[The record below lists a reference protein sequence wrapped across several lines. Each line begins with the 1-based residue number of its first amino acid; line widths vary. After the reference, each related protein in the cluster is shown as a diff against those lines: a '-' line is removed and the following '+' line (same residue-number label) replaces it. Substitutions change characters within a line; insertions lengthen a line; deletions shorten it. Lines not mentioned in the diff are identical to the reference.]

1 MVHIFSGVNIVGIL
15 ENWNVSET
23 ILRHLRDSS
32 MGYVAVAYA
41 LYKIATPL
49 RYTVTLGGTTLS
61 INYLKKWGY
70 IKPVPSKEK
79 LKEKYLVQKEN
90 LMVTIRETKQTYKEQ
105 KDSIIDLV
113 RETKQGIKE
122 QKDKLKDNMSMKAN
136 KFVDDKVAKKE

>member
-1 MVHIFSGVNIVGIL
+1 MIHVFSGVNIVSIL
-15 ENWNVSET
+15 ESWNVSES
-23 ILRHLRDSS
+23 ILHHLRDSS

-70 IKPVPSKEK
+70 IKPVPSKEQ
-79 LKEKYLVQKEN
+79 LKEHIMVQKEN

-105 KDSIIDLV
+105 KDNIIDLV
-113 RETKQGIKE
+113 RETKQGIKV
-122 QKDKLKDNMSMKAN
+122 QKNKLKDNMSLKAN
-136 KFVDDKVAKKE
+136 KFVDNKVAKKE